1 MSRPASPADSPYAP
15 LRHPVY
21 RAFLAGRVQAA
32 LGSQALSVA
41 VGWQMYALTGNP
53 LDLGLI
59 GLVQFLPPLFLFPAV
74 GVVVDRVNRSR
85 ALTACYAGLL
95 LGAGLLVALTASG
108 ALSTWRIY
116 GALFVLALARTFS
129 GPSATA
135 LLPQIV
141 PTDEYPRATSWSS
154 SAFTAAFMTGPALG
168 GGLYALAD
176 GRGVNGAL
184 VVYGVAAA
192 FFFGALISTLWLP
205 PRRAE
210 HRGDPPGLREALDG
224 LRFIAARPVLLGAI
238 TLDLFA
244 VLFGGAVALLPIFA
258 RDVLHVGPEG
268 MGVLRAAPAVGALLT
283 ALWLAHFPVR
293 RHTGRVLYMA
303 VAVFGLATIGFA
315 LSTNFWLSLVL
326 LAITGVADEVSV
338 FIRIQVVQLAT
349 PDRLRGRV
357 SAAEY
362 VFIGASNQLG
372 ELESG
377 LTAAWWGAVPAVAFG
392 GAASIAVVV
401 ISAILSPALRR
412 VDRVEDLRSEAEALD
427 KEGRSA

>member
-1 MSRPASPADSPYAP
+1 MGPAMSDSPYAP
-15 LRHPVY
+15 LRHPAF
-21 RAFLAGRVQAA
+21 RAFLVGRVLAA
-32 LGSQALSVA
+32 LGSQSLGVA
-41 VGWQMYALTGNP
+41 VGWQMYALTGDP

-59 GLVQFLPPLFLFPAV
+59 GLVQFLPPFLLFPLV
-74 GVVVDRVNRSR
+74 GVVVDRANRSR
-85 ALTACYAGLL
+85 VLTGCYLGLALGAATL
-95 LGAGLLVALTASG
+95 LGLTLSGEVSTGRVYAS
-108 ALSTWRIY
+108 
-116 GALFVLALARTFS
+116 LFLLALARMFS

-168 GGLYALAD
+168 GGVYALAQARQVD
-176 GRGVNGAL
+176 GAAVVYAMAGLLFLGAL
-184 VVYGVAAA
+184 
-192 FFFGALISTLWLP
+192 GATLWLP
-205 PRRAE
+205 SRRAE
-210 HRGDPPGLREALDG
+210 HRGQPPGLREALDG
-224 LRFIAARPVLLGAI
+224 LRFIWSRPVLLGAI

-258 RDVLHVGPEG
+258 RDVLNVGPEG
-268 MGVLRAAPAVGALLT
+268 MGLLRAAPAVGALAT

-293 RHTGRVLYMA
+293 RNTGRALYLA

-315 LSTNFWLSLVL
+315 YSTNFWLSLMF

-338 FIRIQVVQLAT
+338 FIRVQVVQLAT

-357 SAAEY
+357 SAAEF

-377 LTAAWWGAVPAVAFG
+377 LTASWWGAVPAAAFG
-392 GAASIAVVV
+392 GAASVAVVL
-401 ISAILSPALRR
+401 ISGLLSPALRR
-412 VDRVEDLRSEAEALD
+412 VDRVEDLRAE
-427 KEGRSA
+427 